1 MTILVADELSEDAVE
16 VLRKHHDVVT
26 EEYTPTQLLEHVG
39 EFEAMV
45 VRSRTKMT
53 AEVIQR
59 GNRLRVIG
67 RAGVGVD
74 NIDVVA
80 ATERKIPV
88 VFAPAA
94 TTTSV
99 AELTL
104 GLMLSLARSI
114 PAADRS
120 TKEGRWEKKRFDGV
134 ELKGKTLGL
143 VGSGRIGTEVA
154 HLAKAFGMEAVA
166 YDPYLRPEDAHTR
179 GIRLVTSLE
188 ALLAAADFLSIHAA
202 LTPETRGLIGEA
214 QFKAMKPTAFLV
226 NAARGE
232 IVDEGALARA
242 LKQGII
248 RGAGLDVYQ
257 QEPPKGSQLL
267 GLDNVVLTPHIAAST
282 VEGQRRS
289 GLVAAE
295 QVLRVLRGEM
305 PEFCVNPEVLSQEG
319 HGHLI

>member
-1 MTILVADELSEDAVE
+1 MKILVADELSEDALDA
-16 VLRKHHDVVT
+16 LRKHLEVVD
-26 EEYTPTQLLEHVG
+26 EEVSPQHLLDKIG
-39 EFEAMV
+39 DFEALV
-45 VRSRTKMT
+45 VRSRTKVT
-53 AEVIQR
+53 ADVMRR
-59 GNRLRVIG
+59 GTRLRVIG

-74 NIDVVA
+74 NIDVAA

-88 VFAPAA
+88 VYAPAA

-104 GLMLSLARSI
+104 ALMLALARSI

-120 TKEGRWEKKRFDGV
+120 TKEGRWERKKFDGI

-154 HLAKAFGMEAVA
+154 HLARAFGMEAVA
-166 YDPYLRPEDAHTR
+166 YDPYLRPEDAHAR

-188 ALLAAADFLSIHAA
+188 AVLAAADFLSVHAA

-214 QFKAMKPTAFLV
+214 QLKAMKPTAFLI

-242 LKQGII
+242 LKEGTI
-248 RGAGLDVYQ
+248 RGAGLDVYHK
-257 QEPPKGSQLL
+257 EPPEGSPLL
-267 GLDNVVLTPHIAAST
+267 GLDNVVLTPHMAAST
-282 VEGQRRS
+282 AEGQRRS

-295 QVLRVLRGEM
+295 QVLRVLRGEK
-305 PEFCVNPEVLSQEG
+305 PEFCVNPQALP
-319 HGHLI
+319 